1 MKYLSLIIVIV
12 TGILLLHASQD
23 FPDWG
28 DAHSPANSNQISQHF
43 ITQTGEQTAVP
54 NFVTAVLAD
63 YRGFDTLF
71 ETIVVFI
78 AGIAIM
84 AVLGL
89 VRMDSLVNAP
99 DSPRDPTDR
108 DIIVIQ
114 TCRVITPVIQLFALY
129 VVAHG
134 HHSPGGGFQGGVI
147 FGASLI
153 LMAISR
159 DLSAALKRI
168 SARRAFILAMV
179 GILIYAGIGM
189 LCIFMGGNFLDYSV
203 LHPLLPATD
212 SVMARSHGMLG
223 VEIGVAFTVSTI
235 MFAIYALLSSGGR
248 LKGGL

>member
-1 MKYLSLIIVIV
+1 LKYLSLIIVIV

>member
-1 MKYLSLIIVIV
+1 MKYLSLIIIIV